1 MQILLLKL
9 RKDNNLTQE
18 DLSKLL
24 GITTKS
30 YGQKERGKMEF
41 TQDEMFKLSK
51 YFGKPM
57 TEIFLP
63 RDYQIGTLAVNWC
76 IKK

>member
-1 MQILLLKL
+1 
-9 RKDNNLTQE
+9 
-18 DLSKLL
+18 
-24 GITTKS
+24 
-30 YGQKERGKMEF
+30 MEF

-63 RDYQIGTLAVNWC
+63 RDYQIGTLAVN
-76 IKK
+76 